1 MSKCIL
7 HSDLPRSSDNS
18 VSCDTTII
26 DESVLS
32 SLSLDT
38 GPFPSVL
45 SNFQN
50 LAISNFQTSSLIS
63 TASPPSLSHNLA
75 SIKKHTMESDC
86 EENLSGQLK
95 TEALTSTSNE
105 ILTMLSAISSQMMV
119 SHQDLQ
125 QQNSL
130 LSAELQKVI
139 VDTNNFKREMRDELL
154 RLQQPSVSLSST
166 PVVSNVLPP
175 PVASSGGTTISPQG
189 ATSNTQVSPSLSS
202 GSTSSMDFQTQML
215 TMLTNTFI
223 QLTTVINETKT
234 VIGETKHSDS

>member
-63 TASPPSLSHNLA
+63 TASHPSLSHNLA

-86 EENLSGQLK
+86 KENLSGQLK
-95 TEALTSTSNE
+95 TEASTSTSNE

-154 RLQQPSVSLSST
+154 RLQQPSISLSST

-175 PVASSGGTTISPQG
+175 PVASSGGTTISP
-189 ATSNTQVSPSLSS
+189 
-202 GSTSSMDFQTQML
+202 
-215 TMLTNTFI
+215 
-223 QLTTVINETKT
+223 
-234 VIGETKHSDS
+234 